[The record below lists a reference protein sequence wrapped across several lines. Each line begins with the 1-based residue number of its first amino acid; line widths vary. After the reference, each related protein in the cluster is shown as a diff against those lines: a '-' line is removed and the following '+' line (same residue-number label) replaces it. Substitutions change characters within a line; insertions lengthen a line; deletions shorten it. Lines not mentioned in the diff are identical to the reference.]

1 MKIFIKNKRNQFAK
15 IEKDLLIS
23 EDEFLKLEG
32 LLLDVTNSDDFTTI
46 ENIIKCIKKFKKEY
60 ELENNTEKNFTKKG
74 FYFVNIC
81 GGFSGISKKN
91 DIDIACNTIEN
102 LGWEA
107 VKNLFFHLSDIKYI
121 SNKYN
126 IIFVKDIEVKFKKII
141 NLMDK
146 VEIIENN
153 ENKRLLKSNGFV
165 IFSYDYDGYY
175 RYAKSADYGPLSSA
189 RIFET
194 EYHARNTA
202 KGKGIRNFIVL
213 EVNLEITKLH
223 DKVPQDESLSLTLIS
238 IYLEKNKVSEKIK
251 DDKIKDLENENKLL
265 KDLLIKSGL
274 LKEQDNSEKNK
285 NSKKRI

>member
-15 IEKDLLIS
+15 IEKNLLIG

-32 LLLDVTNSDDFTTI
+32 LLLDLNNSADFI
-46 ENIIKCIKKFKKEY
+46 IIRNIIEHIKNFKKEW
-60 ELENNTEKNFTKKG
+60 ELEQNLSKKG

-91 DIDIACNTIEN
+91 DIEVPYNTIEN
-102 LGWEA
+102 IGWEA
-107 VKNLFFHLSDIKYI
+107 VKKIFPYLADIKYI
-121 SNKYN
+121 SSKYN
-126 IIFVKDIEVKFKKII
+126 IIFLKDIEVKFKKII
-141 NLMDK
+141 NLIDK
-146 VEIIENN
+146 VEIIEDN
-153 ENKRLLKSNGFV
+153 ENKRLLRSNGFV

-202 KGKGIRNFIVL
+202 KGKGIRNFVVL

-223 DKVPQDESLSLTLIS
+223 DEVSKNLPASLNIIS
-238 IYLEKNKVSEKIK
+238 IYLEKNKVSEKLK

-265 KDLLIKSGL
+265 KDLLIKNGL
-274 LKEQDNSEKNK
+274 LKEKDCLEKNK
-285 NSKKRI
+285 NIKKRI